1 MKKTLFVIIVG
12 LLLCIIFVFSF
23 VKNSS
28 EMGTISKTINIILIA
43 IGILL
48 GLLVLVFGGK
58 HLVDNKEDTRKR
70 RSSFDYKEL
79 EGLGTKL
86 TPIDK
91 DFIENESWTTER
103 IENFYKYISN
113 YFYLGRYKL
122 FPDERNFVRD
132 ITWTDERMKHA
143 RDNSFLD
150 RKRENYQ
157 FDISEDTGLLF
168 YYKPGSDKT
177 SNACLDEFVDG
188 LDIMF
193 LQDRRY
199 RYRSWD

>member
-1 MKKTLFVIIVG
+1 MKKTLFVVISG
-12 LLLCIIFVFSF
+12 LLLCSIFGYSF
-23 VKNSS
+23 VSNSS
-28 EMGTISKTINIILIA
+28 ETSIISKTINIILI
-43 IGILL
+43 GIVIL
-48 GLLVLVFGGK
+48 GGIVVLVFGEK
-58 HLVDNKEDTRKR
+58 HLIDNREDTRKR

-91 DFIENESWTTER
+91 DFIENETWTQER

-132 ITWTDERMKHA
+132 ITWTDARMKHA

-168 YYKPGSDKT
+168 YFKTTSDKT

-188 LDIMF
+188 IDIMF

-199 RYRSWD
+199 RYRSWN

>member
-1 MKKTLFVIIVG
+1 M
-12 LLLCIIFVFSF
+12 
-23 VKNSS
+23 
-28 EMGTISKTINIILIA
+28 
-43 IGILL
+43 
-48 GLLVLVFGGK
+48 
-58 HLVDNKEDTRKR
+58 
-70 RSSFDYKEL
+70 
-79 EGLGTKL
+79 
-86 TPIDK
+86 
-91 DFIENESWTTER
+91 
-103 IENFYKYISN
+103 
-113 YFYLGRYKL
+113 GRYKL

-132 ITWTDERMKHA
+132 ITWTDARMKHA

>member
-1 MKKTLFVIIVG
+1 M
-12 LLLCIIFVFSF
+12 
-23 VKNSS
+23 
-28 EMGTISKTINIILIA
+28 
-43 IGILL
+43 
-48 GLLVLVFGGK
+48 FGGK

-122 FPDERNFVRD
+122 FPDERNFARD